1 MTSLHSKRKLAGG
14 SSRAATR
21 PAQSNPLGPRR
32 PNRAAGESA
41 RRVSSAYVLRSR
53 QVAVVPSKRRS
64 KPPFLNPAVPC
75 YAGGF
80 PRAGGVSEYASQTLS
95 CARLGLE
102 HYNSE
107 NHADEHELVEALDS
121 NGFIFNGFWVHVN
134 FLARRRGASATSS
147 DRVLPVLFFA
157 EVRCDHEGDACVSC
171 VKMGPA
177 VPTEN
182 GCEVCPTLIVH
193 PAESK
198 C

>member
-1 MTSLHSKRKLAGG
+1 MTRLHGKRKLAGG

-21 PAQSNPLGPRR
+21 PAQSN
-32 PNRAAGESA
+32 RAAGDST
-41 RRVSSAYVLRSR
+41 RRVSSAYLLRNR
-53 QVAVVPSKRRS
+53 QVAVVPNKGSS
-64 KPPFLNPAVPC
+64 KPFFLNPAVPC

-80 PRAGGVSEYASQTLS
+80 PRAGGESEYASQTLS

-107 NHADEHELVEALDS
+107 NLEGDEHDLVEALDS

-134 FLARRRGASATSS
+134 FLAKGRGATTTGS
-147 DRVLPVLFFA
+147 DRVPIKFFV

-171 VKMGPA
+171 VKMGPG
-177 VPTEN
+177 VPAEN